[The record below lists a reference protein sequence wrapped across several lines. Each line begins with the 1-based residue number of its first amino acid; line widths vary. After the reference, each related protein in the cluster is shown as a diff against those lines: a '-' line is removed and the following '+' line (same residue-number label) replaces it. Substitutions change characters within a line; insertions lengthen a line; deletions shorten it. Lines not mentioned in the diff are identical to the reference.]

1 VSVIRVNFNAY
12 ENGEQYGVMLADEAN
27 RIFKIF
33 LSMLSSYWQSTIQG
47 PSYTNELK
55 AMSVELARIRLSL
68 EDIRS
73 DTQYSSTR
81 TEFLYQVLTSVLFP
95 REPGAPDPQ
104 LPDQQFKDLL
114 LKVLEI
120 YFNGSIPA
128 SMAAAAALFI
138 KGEIKV
144 TEAFLE
150 ARKPGS
156 GYDISD
162 QFGFLVNIILDS
174 PTSSDVL
181 LADKNIRILLSIIR
195 PAHTLLRIK
204 YVLKDEWYG
213 QSDPDPN
220 VDRSNKILDSL
231 SMALSDYDYEDF
243 RRFSLG
249 VAGVDI
255 LGMKKS
261 HSIVAEDHSSD
272 F

>member
-1 VSVIRVNFNAY
+1 
-12 ENGEQYGVMLADEAN
+12 MD
-27 RIFKIF
+27 
-33 LSMLSSYWQSTIQG
+33 
-47 PSYTNELK
+47 
-55 AMSVELARIRLSL
+55 
-68 EDIRS
+68 
-73 DTQYSSTR
+73 
-81 TEFLYQVLTSVLFP
+81 
-95 REPGAPDPQ
+95 
-104 LPDQQFKDLL
+104 
-114 LKVLEI
+114 
-120 YFNGSIPA
+120 
-128 SMAAAAALFI
+128 
-138 KGEIKV
+138 
-144 TEAFLE
+144 

-249 VAGVDI
+249 VAGVDT